1 MAGLSTGTTATTT
14 QAKELCIG
22 CIGFDVDTSTDSP
35 TNSFTEVTERASGVP
50 DLTILER
57 IVSATGAYGTTVS
70 FFGATPLTYGLT
82 GCIATFKSSDVDASV
97 NISTSTATAAA
108 PSPSVQASS
117 SATIGLMTASG
128 TMPNVNVQAGVSK
141 SISVSTA
148 TATSY
153 SVTGQGAASA
163 TASLSTATATAPAP
177 TENHGSSV
185 SIVPDSISAAYPYYM
200 VYDSDESAIADM
212 LSVTPAISVTIGV
225 NTATAD
231 APAPA
236 ENHGSSVTL
245 GLMTATANS
254 IDASAIGT
262 SGATRR
268 IIISN
273 G

>member
-1 MAGLSTGTTATTT
+1 MPSTGTTSTTT
-14 QAKELCIG
+14 QADELCIA
-22 CIGFDVDTSTDSP
+22 CIGFDIDTATSSP
-35 TNSFTEVTERASGVP
+35 TNSFTEVTERASGAP

-57 IVSATGAYGTTVS
+57 IVSATGTYGCSVS
-70 FFGATPLTYGLT
+70 WPGATPIQYADT
-82 GCIATFKSSDVDASV
+82 GCIATFKANLPDASV

-108 PSPSVQASS
+108 PSPSVQASAS
-117 SATIGLMTASG
+117 PSIGVMTASG

-153 SVTGQGAASA
+153 SVTGQGAATA

-185 SIVPDSISAAYPYYM
+185 NIVPNSISAAYPYYLI
-200 VYDSDESAIADM
+200 YDIEETATADM

-225 NTATAD
+225 NTATAA
-231 APAPA
+231 APAPS
-236 ENHGSSVTL
+236 ENHGSSVAL
-245 GLMTATANS
+245 NLMTATANS